1 MTDLLT
7 KKSRT
12 DTAIF
17 AWYLAVR
24 SRRTSRTMYLCGI
37 QFGLM
42 MVGTSA
48 LYCGEP

>member
-1 MTDLLT
+1 MTDLFT

-24 SRRTSRTMYLCGI
+24 SRTSRTMYLCGI
-37 QFGLM
+37 QFRFDDGRYLC
-42 MVGTSA
+42 
-48 LYCGEP
+48 LYSGEP